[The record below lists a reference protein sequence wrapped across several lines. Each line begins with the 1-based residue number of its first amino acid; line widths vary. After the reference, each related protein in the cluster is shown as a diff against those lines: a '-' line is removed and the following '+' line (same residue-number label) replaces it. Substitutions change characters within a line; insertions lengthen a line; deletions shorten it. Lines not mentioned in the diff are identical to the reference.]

1 MADMS
6 LDAALWHRLDAVP
19 WDRLESALPQHPV
32 AEVPRTLRRLARAGG
47 AATEEDC
54 SPLFSCLVT
63 ENGRV
68 IPAATAAL
76 PFVVALAADPGMG
89 ARGTLVEL
97 LECLH
102 RAATN
107 GSRPADEEGSDEEWS
122 AAWRRQ
128 RDAIRALR
136 ADPDPVVRRAAL
148 PLVAGVA
155 PLLERWRTETD
166 PAVRL
171 PVLLELGEAAATAGR
186 KTAAPGEATTTDGGP
201 ADEGAAEAGAAEH
214 ATAGSRTDPVEEVRA
229 VLADVLRDGEP
240 VMKVAALHAWA
251 CLDRDVPVRRADALV
266 EVFTDAGSR
275 SRFAEIWWVQ
285 GVDDPFSREDVIR
298 WTGRLFDHVP
308 QAAAEFVVRL
318 AGAADRTGDTVLR
331 RAVLDEAW
339 QLLVRRPSAASA
351 LLPVAGGLLADP
363 DDTVRLKAASLLA
376 VLGRRAAPYADRLAR
391 LVDDPAED
399 DHTYIEGTVGAYA
412 RWALAR
418 IGDTRAL
425 PGLVEQLY
433 EPYRE
438 HYSRGYCGD
447 EPRLPDID
455 DVLVPLRAH
464 ADVLLPPLRERMR
477 HHAAHCG
484 GHGPLTGA
492 FLRVLEGWGRDA
504 LPALPEVL
512 PLLGDPRGSWAA
524 TDVLVAMGP
533 AAARAEP
540 VLCER
545 VHPDRP
551 AGDWRA
557 AWVAWRLGGDATSAL
572 RVIGGAVLDG
582 KGPSDGPVHLL
593 ADFGAAAAPYADRVR
608 HIMENTDG
616 WRRTQA
622 ALALWAAT
630 GEPEPSVPVLEEFVL
645 AVAAGDDG
653 YGAFG
658 DALRALIRIGTVTPA
673 ARAALRTIRER
684 DGRLS
689 PYWDYRA
696 FLQDEELRA
705 VIEDALAL
713 P

>member
-6 LDAALWHRLDAVP
+6 LDAALWDRLDAVP
-19 WDRLESALPQHPV
+19 WDRLEPTRPQHPV

-54 SPLFSCLVT
+54 SPLFSCLVA
-63 ENGRV
+63 EDGRV
-68 IPAATAAL
+68 IPAAVAAL

-107 GSRPADEEGSDEEWS
+107 GPRPAVEEGAGEEGAGEEWS
-122 AAWRRQ
+122 VAWRRQ
-128 RDAIRALR
+128 RDAVRALR

-148 PLVAGVA
+148 PLVPGVA
-155 PLLERWRTETD
+155 PLLERWRAETD

-171 PVLLELGEAAATAGR
+171 TVLLELGAAAATEV
-186 KTAAPGEATTTDGGP
+186 EATGQGPDG
-201 ADEGAAEAGAAEH
+201 ASEH
-214 ATAGSRTDPVEEVRA
+214 ATVGSGAGPVGEVRA

-251 CLDRDVPVRRADALV
+251 RLDRDAPVRRADVLV
-266 EVFTDAGSR
+266 EVLTDPGSR
-275 SRFAEIWWVQ
+275 PRFTEIWWEQ
-285 GVDDPFSREDVIR
+285 GIEDSFSREDVIH
-298 WTGRLFDHVP
+298 WTGRLFDHAP
-308 QAAAEFVVRL
+308 QAAAAFVVRL

-339 QLLVRRPSAASA
+339 RLLVLRPSAAAA

-363 DDTVRLKAASLLA
+363 DDTVRLKAANLLA

-399 DHTYIEGTVGAYA
+399 DHSYIEGTVGDYA
-412 RWALAR
+412 RWTLAR

-425 PGLVEQLY
+425 PGLVERLY

-438 HYSRGYCGD
+438 HYSRGYCSD

-455 DVLVPLRAH
+455 DVLVPLWAH
-464 ADVLLPPLRERMR
+464 ADVLLPPLRETMR
-477 HHAAHCG
+477 HHAARCG

-512 PLLGDPRGSWAA
+512 PLLEDPRSAWMAA
-524 TDVLVAMGP
+524 DTLAAMGP
-533 AAARAEP
+533 AAVRAEP
-540 VLCER
+540 ALREYMAFD
-545 VHPDRP
+545 HMADR
-551 AGDWRA
+551 WRA
-557 AWVAWRLGGDATSAL
+557 AWVAWRLGGDAASAL

-582 KGPSDGPVHLL
+582 EDLRDRPVHLL
-593 ADFGAAAAPYADRVR
+593 ADFGDAVAPYADRVR
-608 HIMENTDG
+608 HIMENTEG

-622 ALALWAAT
+622 ALALWVAT
-630 GEPEPSVPVLEEFVL
+630 GEPEPSVSVLEEFVL
-645 AVAAGDDG
+645 AFAAGDDG
-653 YGAFG
+653 YGIFD
-658 DALRALIRIGTVTPA
+658 DALRALIRIGTITPA

-713 P
+713 PRQGERRE